1 MMTNNDYKL
10 QVEKE
15 LGKEL
20 KEIMYEYCVE
30 KDLIPAEISS
40 ILNVPKNTII
50 QWRNQFRFG
59 PQQRAADSSRL
70 IRQKGIND
78 YKNELQNIDFN
89 REFDFKEHSLSGF
102 KELIERF
109 LELEKY
115 RRTII
120 NSNALA
126 DMSVMIRIESL
137 NEMLGYLNDYE
148 ENQLYKRYEQEI
160 QNLEMYKDLYR

>member
-1 MMTNNDYKL
+1 M
-10 QVEKE
+10 
-15 LGKEL
+15 
-20 KEIMYEYCVE
+20 I
-30 KDLIPAEISS
+30 
-40 ILNVPKNTII
+40 
-50 QWRNQFRFG
+50 
-59 PQQRAADSSRL
+59 
-70 IRQKGIND
+70 

-148 ENQLYKRYEQEI
+148 ENQFYKRYEQEI

>member
-1 MMTNNDYKL
+1 M
-10 QVEKE
+10 
-15 LGKEL
+15 
-20 KEIMYEYCVE
+20 
-30 KDLIPAEISS
+30 
-40 ILNVPKNTII
+40 
-50 QWRNQFRFG
+50 
-59 PQQRAADSSRL
+59 
-70 IRQKGIND
+70 
-78 YKNELQNIDFN
+78 
-89 REFDFKEHSLSGF
+89 LSGF